1 MAIATDCRLWSSIA
15 TRKANWNRG
24 VTMSVTGVIPG
35 RPYNTQSD
43 RDGSVMRVSGRLSFT
58 HLHCVADMR
67 DAPEKYQFLPE
78 GVPIVSRESIMKLLE
93 NSCRGRKVG
102 VRPKGNELEQAAA
115 DWDYEKRRAR
125 RSNPVNEQ
133 SAVK

>member
-1 MAIATDCRLWSSIA
+1 
-15 TRKANWNRG
+15 
-24 VTMSVTGVIPG
+24 
-35 RPYNTQSD
+35 
-43 RDGSVMRVSGRLSFT
+43 MRVSGRLSFT
-58 HLHCVADMR
+58 YLYCVVDMH
-67 DAPEKYQFLPE
+67 DTPEKYQFLPE
-78 GVPIVSRESIMKLLE
+78 GMPIVSRESIMKSLE
-93 NSCRGRKVG
+93 NSCGERKVG